1 MKNVNAWLRDE
12 SRPASMFNPAPR
24 PCGVVEYF
32 APAIGAFQRNAHLSL
47 RAPVATPDTVAAVP
61 QPRGTTYRLRHETA
75 TEVIRLRCLRP
86 DEGMFYH
93 KHG

>member
-1 MKNVNAWLRDE
+1 MLMLLSEMSSVF
-12 SRPASMFNPAPR
+12 ASVFIPAPR

-32 APAIGAFQRNAHLSL
+32 APAIDAFHSTAHLSL
-47 RAPVATPDTVAAVP
+47 RAPVATPDTVAADS
-61 QPRGTTYRLRHETA
+61 QLRGTTYRLGQETA
-75 TEVIRLRCLRP
+75 TEMIRLRCLRP